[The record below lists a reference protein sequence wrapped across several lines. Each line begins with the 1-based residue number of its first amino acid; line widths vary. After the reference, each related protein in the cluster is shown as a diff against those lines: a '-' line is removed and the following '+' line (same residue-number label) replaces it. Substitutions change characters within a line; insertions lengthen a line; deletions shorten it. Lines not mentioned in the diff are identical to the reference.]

1 MVTAIEV
8 TRMFGVRGAVALPF
22 HPSHLSRL
30 EVDRV
35 AEAEFMSLDNLKHRA
50 EEVAEAKIAWTV
62 FHDLNPALCFGITPY
77 WPGMAEAWMIPSQYA
92 LDRGLRLTRG
102 ARRFFDTIGPVLD
115 LRRLQIVVCVD
126 REKAVS
132 WAEFLQF
139 QREGLMRKY
148 GPEGSDYYM
157 YARTY

>member
-1 MVTAIEV
+1 MVTSFDV
-8 TRMFGVRGAVALPF
+8 TRMFGVQGAIALPF

-30 EVDRV
+30 ELDRA
-35 AEAEFMSLDNLKHRA
+35 AEVEFTSLDNMKARA
-50 EEVAEAKIAWTV
+50 QEVADAKIAWTV
-62 FHDLNPALCFGITPY
+62 FHDGNPALCFGINPY

-102 ARRFFDTIGPVLD
+102 AKRFFDTIGATLD

-126 REKAVS
+126 REKAVQ
-132 WAEFLQF
+132 WAEFLRF
-139 QREGLMRKY
+139 EREGLMRRY

-157 YARTY
+157 YARIY